1 MQLSAPEITKLCKG
15 FAEFCKEL
23 QVDKLVKSEI
33 DGKKA
38 KVGTFLASLGTEL
51 SLGDLENNGR
61 LQPSDEFI
69 RIVQWMQ
76 MYQ

>member
-1 MQLSAPEITKLCKG
+1 M
-15 FAEFCKEL
+15 
-23 QVDKLVKSEI
+23 KSEI